1 MSGHQLKLAY
11 MHIAYGGDLNDGE
24 SKLSEEIGGFNIK
37 KVRNLKIKGA
47 ASLVDRSIV
56 YTCNLQNYINHCS

>member
-37 KVRNLKIKGA
+37 KVTNLKIEGP
-47 ASLVDRSIV
+47 AS
-56 YTCNLQNYINHCS
+56 